1 MMITVIIMSMF
12 AYDISNVINWQA
24 AQVPVFM

>member
-12 AYDISNVINWQA
+12 AYDISNVINWKA